1 MEKKEDIK
9 TVNIEAKGE
18 SEKKIDENTSLECR
32 RKDKTEIENDETDNV
47 IIETITE
54 TNDTKNGSD
63 EANDE
68 DAELLNEKGVLEEDK
83 TEDDKESNKKEDIRH
98 VRRSVRQ
105 RTQRFEI
112 KPEEIGEC
120 DDKNDQDYK

>member
-18 SEKKIDENTSLECR
+18 SEKKFDENTSLECR

-54 TNDTKNGSD
+54 TNDTKNGTD

-98 VRRSVRQ
+98 VRRSVRK

-112 KPEEIGEC
+112 TPEEIGEC